1 MNLNPGSKS
10 QSVVELNIDSKPSD
24 SQFSC
29 LLNHRLFFFF
39 FLSLFGKGHKLSS
52 PLIDSKGLNYAV
64 GFREYSTLIRL
75 QPRQTTTLRLERI
88 MVLINS
94 YSFTLLMRNL
104 RPRGV
109 LCLAQFTASW
119 TEADIRNQAFLLP
132 VQYFF
137 MRLLSL
143 CYWIFFSSLCINSW

>member
-1 MNLNPGSKS
+1 MN
-10 QSVVELNIDSKPSD
+10 LNIDSD
-24 SQFSC
+24 SQSSC
-29 LLNHRLFFFF
+29 LLNHSLFFFF
-39 FLSLFGKGHKLSS
+39 LNSPFGKGFKLSS

-64 GFREYSTLIRL
+64 GFREYSPLTRL
-75 QPRQTTTLRLERI
+75 QPQQTVTLRLERI
-88 MVLINS
+88 IMLINS

-119 TEADIRNQAFLLP
+119 TRADIRNQPFLLP
-132 VQYFF
+132 VQHFF

-143 CYWIFFSSLCINSW
+143 CYWIFSPACV